1 MNELIDKFLFEL
13 FDGLRDKT
21 TVLFGEF
28 IADAQALAAIFM
40 LLYFGVESFKMMSGD
55 KKLEIIPLLRPFAL
69 GLVLMFW
76 IPFINLISYP
86 GELLTARSK
95 AMFTNQIEEVELLSR
110 NRYALIDS
118 VAVELLHTSLEVE
131 RAENEVK
138 DKKWYDFSIDFSAIG
153 DKIAGLYVY
162 VVAKVKMIMFNII
175 EFLASMYLFC
185 LFPTNHIHR
194 NISYSWSTS
203 FCILCFTCISGCL
216 YTMDSS
222 FCQC

>member
-1 MNELIDKFLFEL
+1 
-13 FDGLRDKT
+13 
-21 TVLFGEF
+21 
-28 IADAQALAAIFM
+28 
-40 LLYFGVESFKMMSGD
+40 
-55 KKLEIIPLLRPFAL
+55 
-69 GLVLMFW
+69 MFW

-175 EFLASMYLFC
+175 EFIVVTFWQVCTYLS
-185 LFPTNHIHR
+185 FPTNHIHR